1 MAITIKFAQLKRKR
15 KEDGTIPIYLRFT
28 ENRKSKYRSTEISVP
43 PDCFTKDVE
52 NPINVTKSKKGYDF
66 FKRVEKNWNHK
77 LRKLR
82 TSYIEKRDDLELRG
96 EFSLDRLLRE
106 LEERPEKKESR
117 GIAEKA
123 YQYRA
128 TLKSD
133 NRYWEHRH
141 FKVVIG
147 NIENYIRENSAAS
160 TIDEMDAAWI
170 EGLQSYLQTMK
181 DENGE
186 PAGNSPRTVRKK
198 LQRVKGMTDW
208 LIKSKQIKHHP
219 FLGVDKVKPGN
230 GDTKTKLTFDQIRAI
245 EKLELE
251 PGTFIW
257 HVRNYFMYSFYNAG
271 IRFGD
276 LATLQWQNIIDGRLV
291 YTMHK
296 TGGQKSIGQLEPM
309 QEILELY
316 RKPDTKPTD
325 LIFPILDKVY
335 ADPMELRKKI
345 GSKNAQINL
354 KLKDIA
360 EAAGIQANVSFH
372 VSRHS
377 WAHFSLTKG
386 MDLYSISKALGHSDL
401 AVTQDYL
408 KSFDEELLDKSMK
421 GLYG

>member
-1 MAITIKFAQLKRKR
+1 MAITIKFSQLKRKR

-28 ENRKSKYRSTEISVP
+28 ENRKSKYRTTEISVP

-66 FKRVEKNWNHK
+66 YKRVEKNWNHK

-82 TSYIEKRDDLELRG
+82 TKYIEKRDALELAG
-96 EFSLDRLLRE
+96 NLSLDRLLRE
-106 LEERPEKKESR
+106 TEDKPEKKEIR
-117 GIAEKA
+117 GIVEKA
-123 YQYRA
+123 KQYRA
-128 TLKSD
+128 GLKAD

-147 NIENYIRENSAAS
+147 NIENYIRENSASS
-160 TIDEMDAAWI
+160 TIDEMDAAWL
-170 EGLQSYLQTMK
+170 EGFQSYLQTMK
-181 DENGE
+181 DKKGK

-198 LQRVKGMTDW
+198 LQRVKGFTDW
-208 LIKSKQIKHHP
+208 MIKTKQIKHNP
-219 FLGVDKVKPGN
+219 FLGVDKVKAGN
-230 GDTKTKLTFDQIRAI
+230 GDTKTKLTFEQIRAI
-245 EKLELE
+245 ENLELE
-251 PGTFIW
+251 PESFIW
-257 HVRNYFMYSFYNAG
+257 HVRNFFMYSFYNAG

-276 LATLQWQNIIDGRLV
+276 LATLQWQNIVDGRLQ

-296 TGGQKSIGQLEPM
+296 TGGKKSIQQLEPM
-309 QEILELY
+309 EKILELY
-316 RKPDTKPTD
+316 RKPDSKPAD

-345 GSKNAQINL
+345 GSQNAQVNL

-360 EAAGIQANVSFH
+360 AEAGIQANVSFH

-377 WAHFSLTKG
+377 WAHFGLKKG

-408 KSFDEELLDKSMK
+408 KSFDEELLDKSMQN
-421 GLYG
+421 LYS